1 MVQEYLSEIADACG
15 IRKDKESNLCEAIQS
30 YIHDQRDIEFIN
42 NLSIL
47 SNMELMELYYQLS
60 SKKKRLTKNI
70 SPKKLLLA
78 VFDKCIQVIKSGEFT
93 PEDVVNMSISI
104 SNKVNHIHELINEL
118 GEEKVYEMMKSKND
132 ELFKR
137 YL

>member
-70 SPKKLLLA
+70 PPKKLLLA

-93 PEDVVNMSISI
+93 PEDVVNMSIRI
-104 SNKVNHIHELINEL
+104 SNKVNHIHERINEL

>member
-60 SKKKRLTKNI
+60 CKKKRLSKNLE
-70 SPKKLLLA
+70 PKKLLLA
-78 VFDKCIQVIKSGEFT
+78 VFNKCIQVLKSGEFT
-93 PEDVVNMSISI
+93 PDDIVSMSVRI
-104 SNKVNHIHELINEL
+104 SNRVNHIHELINEL